1 MDVVLLVLAMLILF
15 VAGVGPLFREAIA
28 RRERSRVP
36 AHRETLCRMPGC
48 PFALGHN
55 GSHISAWPGL

>member
-1 MDVVLLVLAMLILF
+1 MDVALLVLVMLVLV
-15 VAGVGPLFREAIA
+15 VAGVGPLVHEAIA
-28 RRERSRVP
+28 RREQSRVP